1 MWNSNHHYNL
11 LQQGAGNYDD
21 SEVSNFQKA
30 KSLKLAAEWSLPKK
44 KQKHHE
50 TQINTLIN
58 QYEEN
63 RDAENVACIKAQNAL
78 PVYRKQLR
86 KVLLEYLQWMRAM
99 KKGPSEK

>member
-21 SEVSNFQKA
+21 SEVSNFSQESEVSQA
-30 KSLKLAAEWSLPKK
+30 SLGTETSQEEIEHLGPWSYIFE
-44 KQKHHE
+44 KHHE

-63 RDAENVACIKAQNAL
+63 GDAENVACIKAQNAL
-78 PVYRKQLR
+78 LPVYRK
-86 KVLLEYLQWMRAM
+86 
-99 KKGPSEK
+99 